1 MRCFCIRR
9 IVRNIFVAKYFI
21 DWGLKKKSLPSLT
34 SCIGITALVMC
45 GYWLIY
51 SHETMIDVLK
61 KNALNPEF
69 TGKLNASVTDT
80 GSLR

>member
-1 MRCFCIRR
+1 
-9 IVRNIFVAKYFI
+9 
-21 DWGLKKKSLPSLT
+21 
-34 SCIGITALVMC
+34 
-45 GYWLIY
+45 
-51 SHETMIDVLK
+51 MIDVLK